1 MPSRF
6 HKFQLRRQKS
16 EGIILFGRKPECV
29 SGAAALVC
37 APLDA
42 ASDEEGLK
50 VRNTK
55 RLGHSLRET
64 SRNTRKELQQ
74 IINASDHL
82 PHPG

>member
-1 MPSRF
+1 MEGLF
-6 HKFQLRRQKS
+6 YS
-16 EGIILFGRKPECV
+16 EGELISI
-29 SGAAALVC
+29 SGAAAIVC
-37 APLDA
+37 MSLDA

-74 IINASDHL
+74 IITASDDL
-82 PHPG
+82 PQPGKYAQQLITGA